1 MPRYFGT
8 DGVRGVAN
16 ARLTPE
22 LAMRLARAHGHWL
35 NQEGEQIERPRV
47 LIGGD
52 TRLSTPMLEAAYS
65 AGLASV
71 GVDSVLLGV
80 VPTPGVA
87 WLTQQGGF
95 AGGVMISASHNPVP
109 DNGIKLFAAD
119 GFKLSDSVSSQ
130 LEEWMDGE
138 ELPRPQGTAVGRIQT
153 EPERREAYLQHLLSL
168 CPEGLKGLKVVLDC
182 AHGAACELA
191 PRLFHELGAE
201 VTVLHGQPDGARI
214 NVRCGSTYLETLA
227 SVVQAEGASLG
238 LAFDGDADRCLGVDE
253 RGAQVDGDRMLLMF
267 ARWLQNNGR
276 LPQKQIVATVMSNFG
291 LELALR
297 DLGIGLVRAQVGD
310 RYVLEEMLKLG
321 CPLGGEQSGH
331 LIFLDHCTTGDGLLS
346 GMRLAQVLF
355 QRQARLSELVGEFP
369 ALPQKIVNVPA
380 SRKEQLNEDPD
391 IDRAIEQSSA
401 RLGQRGRI
409 LVRPSGTEP
418 LVRLMAEGPNEQ
430 ELDQILEDLRRIV
443 ADRLN

>member
-16 ARLTPE
+16 EKLTPE

-35 NQEGEQIERPRV
+35 RQQSSGRPKV
-47 LIGGD
+47 LVGGD
-52 TRLSTPMLEAAYS
+52 TRLSTPMLESAYA

-80 VPTPGVA
+80 LPTPAVA
-87 WLTQQGGF
+87 WLTQQGAF

-109 DNGIKLFAAD
+109 DNGIKLFASD
-119 GFKLSDSVSSQ
+119 GFKLSDNLSLQ
-130 LEEWMDGE
+130 LEEWMDADN
-138 ELPRPQGTAVGRIQT
+138 LPRPTGTDVGHIER

-168 CPEGLKGLKVVLDC
+168 CPEGLAGLKIVLDC

-191 PRLFHELGAE
+191 PRLFRELGAE
-201 VTVLHGQPDGARI
+201 VVSLHSEPEGDKI
-214 NVRCGSTYLETLA
+214 NVRCGSTHLDTLA
-227 SVVQAEGASLG
+227 VTVQETGAQLG

-253 RGAQVDGDRMLLMF
+253 RGHQVDGDRMLLMF
-267 ARWLQNNGR
+267 ARWLQSSQG
-276 LPQKQIVATVMSNFG
+276 LPANQIVATVMSNFG

-297 DLGIGLVRAQVGD
+297 EQGIELIRAQVGD

-346 GMRLAQVLF
+346 GLRLAQVLR
-355 QRQARLSELVGEFP
+355 QRGARLSELVGEFP
-369 ALPQKIVNVPA
+369 ALPQKLVNVPA
-380 SRKEQLNEDPD
+380 ARKEQLEDPLVVA
-391 IDRAIEQSSA
+391 AIKKSSA
-401 RLGQRGRI
+401 QLGQRGRI

-430 ELDQILEDLRRIV
+430 ELDQILEELRCIV
-443 ADRLN
+443 AEKLN